1 MARAALVQTWRSVAP
16 QRTSLRRRALLV
28 VRSQGEPAQQQ
39 QQQDE
44 PPSSSSTFL
53 VTATVGNA
61 AMALAG
67 AGLGNWNGMDVSHQL
82 LGSLPNLPAALACT
96 LPLAAVCYYAVNSND
111 PRFAEI
117 EALLKK
123 TLLPQLQALP
133 AWGVCLLAL
142 GAGVGEETLFRG
154 FLQSYA
160 VDGIQAAAPNLT
172 PAAVTGAGIAATSL
186 VFGALHA
193 LTPTYFWFATVG
205 SVLFGLEYLATDLPT
220 AVTTHWLYD
229 WGALAYTLN
238 AWSSEAGAGDS
249 GGGGSNSVDA

>member
-1 MARAALVQTWRSVAP
+1 
-16 QRTSLRRRALLV
+16 
-28 VRSQGEPAQQQ
+28 
-39 QQQDE
+39 
-44 PPSSSSTFL
+44 
-53 VTATVGNA
+53 
-61 AMALAG
+61 
-67 AGLGNWNGMDVSHQL
+67 MDVSDQL

-133 AWGVCLLAL
+133 AWVSVDVLLGVLICCEEDCGREGRRMVLTLSSLFVPPQGVCLLAL

-205 SVLFGLEYLATDLPT
+205 SGLFGEASST
-220 AVTTHWLYD
+220 LY
-229 WGALAYTLN
+229 WRF
-238 AWSSEAGAGDS
+238 
-249 GGGGSNSVDA
+249 